1 MMENSY
7 QQTWLSGNV
16 AGWYT
21 IPFTS
26 TVCDIFS
33 IANYAKEAATA
44 AGYNLSAYSH
54 YVYAFPQNACGG
66 QGVGTVGGS
75 PSEAWIIGSLD
86 LKVLS
91 HELGHNFGLYHSRA
105 LDCGNSV
112 LGTNCSV
119 FEYGD
124 RIDTMG
130 NVSAGH
136 FNAFQKERLGWLDY
150 GISPPITT
158 VQESGLYVIEPLETE
173 GNGPKG
179 LAILKSTDPT
189 TGQQTWYYVEYRQ
202 AVGFD
207 SFLATNSNVLNGI
220 VVHTGSPSNGNSS
233 YLLDMTPASGL
244 QNWSDWS
251 DPALVEGRSFFDPDS
266 GVTISTMS
274 VSSTGAVVSV
284 NFASLACVHANPSV
298 AISPSQGPMVLAG
311 TAVTYTVSVTNNDP
325 SNCSVSSFALQATAP
340 SGWQAVFATST
351 LTLNPGMSTSTNL
364 TVTSPTTASRGTY
377 KFSVSA
383 SNTAAPTFTASTQ
396 ATYVIKRK

>member
-1 MMENSY
+1 
-7 QQTWLSGNV
+7 
-16 AGWYT
+16 
-21 IPFTS
+21 
-26 TVCDIFS
+26 
-33 IANYAKEAATA
+33 
-44 AGYNLSAYSH
+44 
-54 YVYAFPQNACGG
+54 
-66 QGVGTVGGS
+66 
-75 PSEAWIIGSLD
+75 
-86 LKVLS
+86 
-91 HELGHNFGLYHSRA
+91 
-105 LDCGNSV
+105 
-112 LGTNCSV
+112 
-119 FEYGD
+119 
-124 RIDTMG
+124 MG

-233 YLLDMTPASGL
+233 YLLDMTPASAS

-251 DPALVEGRSFFDPDS
+251 DPALVEGRSFHDPDS
-266 GVTISTMS
+266 GVTIATVS
-274 VSSTGAVVSV
+274 VSSTGVLVSV
-284 NFASLACVHANPSV
+284 DFASPACVHANPSV
-298 AISPSQGPMVLAG
+298 TISPSQGPMVLAG

-325 SNCSVSSFALQATAP
+325 SNCSASSFALQATAP
-340 SGWQAVFATST
+340 SGWQAVLSTST
-351 LTLNPGMSTSTNL
+351 LTLNPGMSASTNL
-364 TVTSPTTASRGTY
+364 TVTSPLTASRGTY

-383 SNTAAPTFTASTQ
+383 CNTAATTVTASST